1 MNVTITLPFFKAD
14 HREIMDIRDI
24 ISGIVCLFISV
35 FVFTTSLRL
44 GVGALHDPGP
54 GFILFWASILLAICT
69 CILFGISLLKRTEP
83 VSRSNAWNG
92 VDRRNAIIV
101 MAALIVYWLV
111 LPKFGYPIST
121 FALMLVLFSLGRMK
135 PWMIILGS
143 LITVLL
149 SYYLFDHLLQ
159 TPLPRGVLRF

>member
-1 MNVTITLPFFKAD
+1 
-14 HREIMDIRDI
+14 
-24 ISGIVCLFISV
+24 
-35 FVFTTSLRL
+35 
-44 GVGALHDPGP
+44 
-54 GFILFWASILLAICT
+54 
-69 CILFGISLLKRTEP
+69 
-83 VSRSNAWNG
+83 

-101 MAALIVYWLV
+101 MAALIAYCLV

-159 TPLPRGVLRF
+159 TPLPRGLLRF